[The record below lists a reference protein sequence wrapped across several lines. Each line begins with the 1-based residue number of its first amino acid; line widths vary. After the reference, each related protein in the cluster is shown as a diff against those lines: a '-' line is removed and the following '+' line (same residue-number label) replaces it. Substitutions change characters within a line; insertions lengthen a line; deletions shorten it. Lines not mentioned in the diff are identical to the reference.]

1 MKYVFSAFIALVLV
15 MNLSASAQKQIPPQ
29 LQGYWDFKAD
39 GRNGAVGM
47 QVGTNYVELN
57 NYMMTV
63 DSINQSENEYKLYL
77 TYKMREKTTDS
88 HFSFSFK
95 LQANDSALF
104 CIPEGKISLRCRR
117 YDRNPDIDYLPVSEY
132 SKVIVGK
139 WLDVNNT
146 REPLAIEKG
155 KLLFDGKRWNINWL
169 GEYMKWEYRALIEN
183 NGEYRLVILVK
194 QADNSWNITYNQNS
208 SYYIPMN
215 ADLDKYAV
223 LGNWY
228 EPSKN
233 EWTYG
238 FFEEFAIYD
247 GKFWEYKDLSIKKNK
262 GTATLQNGNETLH
275 LTLKK
280 TDDSTLQ
287 IVSGKQNPITYK
299 MAGRTL
305 PHYKTADTT
314 RFADNH
320 FTRVDTAYITGYI
333 RNRKNTKPFEI
344 SLHDVITEEQ
354 VSYYGD
360 VDSVGR
366 FQMKVPLYNSSRV
379 FLDWKQ
385 MQQTDVLEPNEHYFL
400 FYDENTKQTLYMGK
414 NARIHNELAT
424 FDFSG
429 IPSYYIQAGI
439 KPLDFLAIRQ
449 QQYKKAKEYTNDIMK
464 QMPNPSEKLRYFL
477 ANYAKYNIARDLMQ
491 FQYNLNQKDKEKL
504 PDEYM
509 EYVRDT
515 MLANPVT
522 PITLNSDFFIFMRD
536 FMWYFNNQKENLSIS
551 SNDVIASMLKNG
563 KLKLV
568 KADSIL
574 VDLYTGNNFG
584 FLFKA
589 DTVEQRKMSERYEEI
604 LKQNREQIDSE
615 TNRMLSEMRLNRNYE
630 TIKAVT
636 SNKSIRDYYLASALY
651 RTLDDERK
659 PLDNELFNE
668 MVSRIETPLFRDK
681 ILATQKFYTELSG
694 KSIEYTESLK
704 NTDHLKEAKDADA
717 LWKELISPYKG
728 KIIYV
733 DFWGTWCG
741 ACKMEMKYVA
751 DIKKQFVGKDVIFM
765 YFANDSPEE
774 TWKKVINNYSLTG
787 ENSVHYRLPDE
798 QQGMLE
804 RRFGIN
810 SFPTYLTID
819 RDGNVVDTK
828 PPRPSYQGKIVD
840 YLNSWLL
847 K

>member
-29 LQGYWDFKAD
+29 LHGYWQFKPD
-39 GRNGAVGM
+39 NQSGLFGM
-47 QVGTNYVELN
+47 QVGPNYVELN
-57 NYMMTV
+57 NHMMTV
-63 DSINQSENEYKLYL
+63 DSINQSENEYTILYL
-77 TYKMREKTTDS
+77 SNKRGQM
-88 HFSFSFK
+88 SFKIK

-104 CIPEGKISLRCRR
+104 YIPDGKMTWRCKHF
-117 YDRNPDIDYLPVSEY
+117 DRNPNLDYLPVSDY

-139 WLDVNNT
+139 WFDNNSRKT
-146 REPLAIEKG
+146 LAIEKG
-155 KLLFDGKRWNINWL
+155 KLLYDDKRWDINWL
-169 GEYMKWEYRALIEN
+169 GVSMKQEYHALIEN
-183 NGEYRLVILVK
+183 KGEYRLIILVK
-194 QADNSWNITYNQNS
+194 QANNSWNLTFENNS
-208 SYYIPMN
+208 TAYIPKSG
-215 ADLDKYAV
+215 DLDKYAV
-223 LGNWY
+223 FGNWY

-233 EWTYG
+233 EWVYG
-238 FFEEFAIYD
+238 FFEQFAIYD
-247 GKFWEYKDLSIKKNK
+247 GKFWTYKELTINKNK
-262 GTATLQNGNETLH
+262 GTATLQNGNETLQ

-287 IVSGKQNPITYK
+287 IVSGKQNAITYK
-299 MAGRTL
+299 LAGRTL

-320 FTRVDTAYITGYI
+320 FAKVDTAYITGYV

-344 SLHDVITEEQ
+344 ALHDVITDED

-379 FLDWKQ
+379 FLDWEQ
-385 MQQTDVLEPNEHYFL
+385 MHQTDVLEPNEHYFL

-414 NARIHNELAT
+414 NGRIHNELAT

-429 IPSYYIQAGI
+429 IPGYNIPAGI
-439 KPLDFLAIRQ
+439 KPLDFLAVRQ
-449 QQYKKAKEYTNDIMK
+449 EQYKNAKEYTNAIVA

-504 PDEYM
+504 PDEYL
-509 EYVRDT
+509 EYVSDT

-536 FMWYFNNQKENLSIS
+536 FTWYFNSQKENLSIS
-551 SNDVIASMLKNG
+551 SNDAIASMLKNG

-574 VDLYTGNNFG
+574 VDLYTGNNVG
-584 FLFKA
+584 FFIKA
-589 DTVEQRKMSERYEEI
+589 DTVEQRKMSERYKEI
-604 LKQNREQIDSE
+604 LKPIREQLDGEI
-615 TNRMLSEMRLNRNYE
+615 NRMFSEMSLNRNYE
-630 TIKAVT
+630 GINAVT
-636 SNKSIRDYYLASALY
+636 SDKNIRDYYLASALY
-651 RTLDDERK
+651 RILDDKHE
-659 PLDNELFNE
+659 PIDNQLFNK
-668 MVSRIETPLFRDK
+668 MISRIGTPLFKDK

-728 KIIYV
+728 KIIYA

-819 RDGNVVDTK
+819 REGNVVDTK
-828 PPRPSYQGKIVD
+828 APRPSYQGKIVD
-840 YLNSWLL
+840 YLNSWLS